1 MPLPFPTSRTVCVA
15 LVCWCAL
22 IFESTVA
29 QPTGPE
35 STPSKPHARARF
47 VVEPTVF
54 LPHSPT
60 RSFIGPG
67 TIALENG
74 ELLMAAPWG
83 RPPTNFEQLAA
94 NQPVPP
100 LYRSRDGGRTW
111 QTDGRIRM
119 EWTLPGMISDGGIS
133 FLRLQDGRLA
143 LLTHRHVAGLHG
155 GGLPAIAFSENNGE
169 TWTPAQIVGEPEG
182 VWYVMN
188 DRLLQMR
195 SGRIIVPVAH
205 VARGISGY
213 TEGDRT
219 VGLCFFSDDGG
230 KTWSRS
236 RLPASL
242 DDQRG
247 IAEPAV
253 AEVARGGLLM
263 LARTGSGSLFAS
275 ESSDGGDSWSQPQPT
290 SLVSACSSLTLKTLP
305 DGRLIVFYNH
315 VEPLARGAFFP
326 RTPLCYAVSSDQ
338 GRTWAPPVVIDDEG
352 AEAKDRQ
359 NIYPSAA
366 FTPEGMVLVWSS
378 HQADPRGS
386 FAGQYNPN
394 IGGGKRAIVAY
405 PDPAPGAVPGLA
417 PKPKSS
423 GVLRI
428 LPLGDS
434 ITRGSYLLKYQDGP
448 NAGQPMGIA
457 SPEGGGYR
465 KPLQDKLRKAGIA
478 FDFVGDL
485 DYYAYGAG
493 DRADPDFDPDH
504 QGLAGFSNK
513 RIIDGG
519 VVPTPKDVLASL
531 KQTCVVVQGIKE
543 VLARHQPDI
552 ILLMSGANGF
562 DEGAREALITAIV
575 ENSQAQ
581 LYVASITPQAPP
593 RSGWE
598 SVAAYNRSLRGQ
610 LEAHRAAGQRVT
622 MVDVHAALSTADLLS
637 DGVHPDKDG
646 MEKIAEVWFRA
657 LTTSLDPLFSAH
669 STQAT
674 SPSSSS
680 P

>member
-1 MPLPFPTSRTVCVA
+1 MA
-15 LVCWCAL
+15 
-22 IFESTVA
+22 A
-29 QPTGPE
+29 QPTGMGSIASQPY
-35 STPSKPHARARF
+35 ARARF
-47 VVEPTVF
+47 VVEPNVF
-54 LPHSPT
+54 LLHSPT

-67 TIALENG
+67 TVALENG

-83 RPPTNFEQLAA
+83 RPPTNFEQLASK
-94 NQPVPP
+94 QPVPP

-111 QTDGRIRM
+111 QTNGRIRM

-133 FLRLQDGRLA
+133 FLRLKDGRLA
-143 LLTHRHVAGLHG
+143 LLTHRHVTGLHG
-155 GGLPAIAFSENNGE
+155 GGLPAIAFSKNNGE
-169 TWTPAQIVGEPEG
+169 TWTPARIVGEPEG

-195 SGRIIVPVAH
+195 SGRIVVPVAH
-205 VARGISGY
+205 VARGTAGY
-213 TEGDRT
+213 KEGDRT

-230 KTWSRS
+230 ETWSRS

-242 DDQRG
+242 DDLRG

-253 AEVARGGLLM
+253 AEIALGGLLM

-275 ESSDGGDSWSQPQPT
+275 ESSDGGDSWSQPRPT

-326 RTPLCYAVSSDQ
+326 RTPLCYAVSSDH
-338 GRTWAPPVVIDDEG
+338 GRTWAPPVVIDDDG

-359 NIYPSAA
+359 NIYPSAV

-405 PDPAPGAVPGLA
+405 PDPSPGAARVPA
-417 PKPKSS
+417 QRPKSS

-448 NAGQPMGIA
+448 YSGQNMGIA

-465 KPLQDKLRKAGIA
+465 KPLQDKLRRAGIV

-485 DYYAYGAG
+485 DYYAFGTDG
-493 DRADPDFDPDH
+493 RADPDFDPNH
-504 QGLAGFSNK
+504 QGLAGFSNT
-513 RIIDGG
+513 RILDGG
-519 VVPTPKDVLASL
+519 VVPTPKDVLDSL
-531 KQTCVVVQGIKE
+531 KQTSVVVQGIKA

-562 DEGAREALITAIV
+562 DEGAREALINAIV
-575 ENSQAQ
+575 EHSQAH
-581 LYVASITPQAPP
+581 LYVATITPQVPP
-593 RSGWE
+593 RDGWE
-598 SVAAYNRSLRGQ
+598 GVAAYNHSLRAQ
-610 LEAHRAAGQRVT
+610 VEARRAAGQRVT
-622 MVDVHAALSTADLLS
+622 MVDVNAALSTADLLT
-637 DGVHPDKDG
+637 DGVHPAKEG
-646 MEKIAEVWFRA
+646 MEKIADVWFRA
-657 LTTSLDPLFSAH
+657 LKTMLDPI
-669 STQAT
+669 
-674 SPSSSS
+674 SSSS
-680 P
+680 SQSAQATYPNSFSP